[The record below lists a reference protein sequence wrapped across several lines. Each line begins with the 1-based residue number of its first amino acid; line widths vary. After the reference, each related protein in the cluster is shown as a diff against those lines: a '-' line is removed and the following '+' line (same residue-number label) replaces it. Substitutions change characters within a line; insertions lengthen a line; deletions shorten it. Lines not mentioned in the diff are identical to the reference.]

1 MKYTD
6 KLYTDLFALAH
17 HWANTAC
24 RVTDGGFAYKMLGER
39 LYSETENKIK
49 DTICN
54 YLDIKPGCEKSAAD
68 SIVFSSL
75 SPLPVALAAFSERCI
90 RTASRLGATQLLLL
104 GGLFTVPYPDKT
116 EIFRIDTPE
125 VQAVKESLLARAGY
139 TYPANRHSITGD
151 IFNDGWAD
159 SLSATGYNS
168 ERLTTVVV
176 GDLPLYLGEK
186 SFKQL
191 LASLFKIIPQGS
203 GIVFCYPDGQ
213 FFTDTDRIST
223 AFLRRRQKNLLSGA
237 SYGEVQME
245 KLLSDQGF
253 RLYEH
258 LNPRQVHSQFFHNR
272 EIINRRKLA
281 VCDHINYCLA
291 VKK

>member
-24 RVTDGGFAYKMLGER
+24 RVADGSFAYKMLGEK
-39 LYSETENKIK
+39 LYSETENKVK

-90 RTASRLGATQLLLL
+90 RTASRLGATQLLLM
-104 GGLFTVPYPDKT
+104 GGVFTMPYPEKT
-116 EIFRIDTPE
+116 EIFQIDTPE
-125 VQAVKESLLARAGY
+125 VQAVKESLLARAGCVSF
-139 TYPANRHSITGD
+139 AKLHHIAGD
-151 IFNDGWAD
+151 ILSSEWIY
-159 SLSATGYNS
+159 SLHENGYNAES
-168 ERLTTVVV
+168 PTTVML
-176 GDLPLYLGEK
+176 GDLPLYLDEK

-203 GIVFCYPDGQ
+203 GIVFCYPDRQ

>member
-17 HWANTAC
+17 HWTNTAC
-24 RVTDGGFAYKMLGER
+24 RVVDGGFAYKMLGER
-39 LYSETENKIK
+39 LYSETEKRIK

-90 RTASRLGATQLLLL
+90 RTASRLGTTQLLLM
-104 GGLFTVPYPDKT
+104 GGLFTAPYPDKT

-125 VQAVKESLLARAGY
+125 VQAVKESLLARAGCVSF
-139 TYPANRHSITGD
+139 AKLHCIAGD
-151 IFNDGWAD
+151 ILSSEWIY
-159 SLSATGYNS
+159 SLHENGYNAES
-168 ERLTTVVV
+168 PTTVVL
-176 GDLPLYLGEK
+176 GDLPLYLDEK
-186 SFKQL
+186 SFEQL

-203 GIVFCYPDGQ
+203 GIVFCYPDRQ
-213 FFTDTDRIST
+213 FFTDTDCIST

-237 SYGEVQME
+237 SYSEVQME

>member
-24 RVTDGGFAYKMLGER
+24 RVVDGGFAYKMLGER

-49 DTICN
+49 GAIRN
-54 YLDIKPGCEKSAAD
+54 YLDIKPGCEKSVAD

-75 SPLPVALAAFSERCI
+75 SPLPVALAAFNERCI
-90 RTASRLGATQLLLL
+90 RTASKLGTTQLLLL
-104 GGLFTVPYPDKT
+104 GGVFTVPYPEKIEVF
-116 EIFRIDTPE
+116 EINTAEIRR
-125 VQAVKESLLARAGY
+125 VKESLLARAGCVSF
-139 TYPANRHSITGD
+139 AKLHRIAGD
-151 IFNDGWAD
+151 ILSGEWIY
-159 SLSATGYNS
+159 SLHENGYNAES
-168 ERLTTVVV
+168 STTVIL

-203 GIVFCYPDGQ
+203 GIVFCYPDRQ
-213 FFTDTDRIST
+213 FFTDTDCIST

-237 SYGEVQME
+237 SYSEVQME

-253 RLYEH
+253 RMYEH
-258 LNPRQVHSQFFHNR
+258 LNPRQAHGQFFYNR